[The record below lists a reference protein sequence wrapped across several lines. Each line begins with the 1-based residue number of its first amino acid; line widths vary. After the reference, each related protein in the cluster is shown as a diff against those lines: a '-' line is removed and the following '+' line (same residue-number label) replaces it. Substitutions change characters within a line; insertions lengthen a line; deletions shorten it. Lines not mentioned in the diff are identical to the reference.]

1 MTTAQKPTIA
11 FNQQTSQSVPQH
23 ISPDQATRFAN
34 ELMFADFNMKELEL
48 KMWLLTIAPLSGE
61 QIIDPLN
68 EYTYSLEEIADR
80 LGMDKH
86 QAWKKNIALLCDQ
99 MSNRT
104 IKVMERY
111 ADEEDKQN
119 WIKMPAYSFIRFN
132 GKEKNISLG
141 INAKLFPYLVGITSK
156 FTTIEINEMISIS
169 GLMSLKV
176 YLLVKEMIDN
186 DQTTISIQRFKERL
200 GITNTYNDFKEL
212 RRVVISP
219 AERQIRKN
227 TCFHHFKF
235 KHDGRSHHPATE
247 ITIVIS
253 DDPKEIAYQ
262 KKARKETVTFVDQL
276 RTLTAEQRTYYENFI
291 RAGIRPEKK
300 AFELVTGYDME
311 ILRSNYAYYCR
322 KAAER
327 SLNNGTPITPGYLV
341 QCIKKDYAKNERE
354 TLSAK
359 ARAAEKT
366 KAMEDAYLMDDK
378 MADADREYR
387 NKAGAFI
394 KNAPSTVIADLI
406 ERFAAEIYTIADN
419 IMGFN
424 FSKDNAIEMV
434 LSGNCKLTTREMKAV
449 REAFAQEI
457 KFGRIDPAKY
467 VDDNRDPRLQ
477 EILKRVMKK
486 MNASKK

>member
-1 MTTAQKPTIA
+1 MSAAKELDLFQNHPARQDIHQHLPA
-11 FNQQTSQSVPQH
+11 DQS
-23 ISPDQATRFAN
+23 AKFAN
-34 ELMFADFNMKELEL
+34 ELMFADFQMKELEL
-48 KMWLLTIAPLSGE
+48 KMWLLTIAPLSDG
-61 QIIDPLN
+61 QDLN
-68 EYTYSLEEIADR
+68 PFNAYSYSLDEIADR
-80 LGMDKH
+80 LGMDKR
-86 QAWKKNIALLCDQ
+86 QSWKKNIATLCDQ

-104 IKVMERY
+104 LKIMERY
-111 ADEEDKQN
+111 SEEEDKQN
-119 WIKMPAYSFIRFN
+119 WIKMPVYSFIQYN
-132 GKEKNISLG
+132 GEKELVSLG
-141 INAKLFPYLVGITSK
+141 INASLIPYLAGFTSQ

-176 YLLVKEMIDN
+176 YLLVKEMVAS
-186 DQTTISIQRFKERL
+186 DQSTITVQRFKDRL
-200 GITNTYNDFKEL
+200 GITNSYNDFKEL
-212 RRVVISP
+212 RRQVMNP
-219 AERQIRKN
+219 AEKQIRKN
-227 TCFHHFKF
+227 TCFRHFKF
-235 KHDGRSHHPATE
+235 QHNGRPRHPATE
-247 ITIVIS
+247 ITIVLS

-262 KKARKETVTFVDQL
+262 KKARKETLTFVEQL

-291 RAGIRPEKK
+291 HAGIRPEKK

-327 SLNNGTPITPGYLV
+327 SLSNGTPITPGYLV
-341 QCIKKDYAKNERE
+341 QCIKKDYAKKERE
-354 TLSAK
+354 ALSAK

-366 KAMEDAYLMDDK
+366 TAIEDAFLMDDK

-387 NKAGAFI
+387 NQAGAFI
-394 KNAPSTVIADLI
+394 KNAPSVVIADLI

-424 FSKDNAIEMV
+424 FSKDNAMEMV

-457 KFGRIDPAKY
+457 KFGRIDPSKY
-467 VDDNRDPRLQ
+467 VDDDRDPRLQ

-486 MNASKK
+486 TNDAKK

>member
-1 MTTAQKPTIA
+1 MASQKSNIAIHEQTTKNI
-11 FNQQTSQSVPQH
+11 PQH
-23 ISPDQATRFAN
+23 LPVDQVAQFAN
-34 ELMFADFNMKELEL
+34 ELMFADFHMKELEL
-48 KMWLLTIAPLSGE
+48 KMWLLTIAPLSNL
-61 QIIDPLN
+61 QKFDPLN
-68 EYTYSLEEIADR
+68 EYSYGLEEIATR

-86 QAWKKNIALLCDQ
+86 QAWKKNIAFLCDQ

-104 IKVMERY
+104 IKIMERY
-111 ADEEDKQN
+111 AEDEDRQN
-119 WIKMPAYSFIRFN
+119 WIKMPAYSSIRFN
-132 GKEKNISLG
+132 GEQGTVSLG
-141 INAKLFPYLVGITSK
+141 INAKLVPYLIGITSK

-176 YLLVKEMIDN
+176 YLLMKEMIAN
-186 DQTTISIQRFKERL
+186 DQMTISIQLFKERL
-200 GITNTYNDFKEL
+200 GLENSYSDFKEL
-212 RRVVISP
+212 RRAVIGP
-219 AERQIRKN
+219 AEKQIRKN
-227 TCFHHFKF
+227 TRFRHFKIQ
-235 KHDGRSHHPATE
+235 HNGRPCHPATE
-247 ITIVIS
+247 ITIVLS
-253 DDPKEIAYQ
+253 DNPKEIAYQ
-262 KKARKETVTFVDQL
+262 KKARKETLTFVEQL

-291 RAGIRPEKK
+291 HAGIRPEKK

-311 ILRSNYAYYCR
+311 IVRSNYAYYCR

-341 QCIKKDYAKNERE
+341 QCIKKDYAKKERE
-354 TLSAK
+354 ALSAK

-366 KAMEDAYLMDDK
+366 KAMEDAYFMDDK

-387 NKAGAFI
+387 NQAGAFI
-394 KNAPSTVIADLI
+394 KNAPSVIIADLI

-424 FSKDNAIEMV
+424 FSKDNAMEMV

-457 KFGRIDPAKY
+457 KFGRIDPSKY
-467 VDDNRDPRLQ
+467 VDDDRDPRLQ

-486 MNASKK
+486 TNSIAK